1 MDKITPEQRHY
12 TMSRIRGK
20 DTKPEILVR
29 QYLFSE
35 GFRFRKNDKRYPGH
49 PDIVLPKYRT
59 MVFVNGC
66 FWHGHEG
73 CKYYTVPKSNTEFW
87 VSKIKRNQE
96 RDRSDREELEKNG
109 WNVITVWECQ
119 LEKKVRE
126 EALKDLALRI
136 KRFLESE
143 DLDV

>member
-119 LEKKVRE
+119 LEKKVSE
-126 EALKDLALRI
+126 ETLKDLALRI

>member
-96 RDRSDREELEKNG
+96 RDRSDREELEKKG

-126 EALKDLALRI
+126 ETLKELALKI

>member
-20 DTKPEILVR
+20 DTNPEILVR

-126 EALKDLALRI
+126 ETLKDLALRI

>member
-96 RDRSDREELEKNG
+96 RDRSDREELEKKG

-126 EALKDLALRI
+126 ETLKDLALRI

>member
-49 PDIVLPKYRT
+49 PDVVLPKYRT
-59 MVFVNGC
+59 VVFVNGC

-73 CKYYTVPKSNTEFW
+73 CKYYTVPKSNVEFW
-87 VSKIKRNQE
+87 TAKIERNRKR
-96 RDRSDREELEKNG
+96 DLEDFRILSSEG
-109 WNVITVWECQ
+109 WNVITIWECELLKANREVTLKGLSARIRQ
-119 LEKKVRE
+119 SLE
-126 EALKDLALRI
+126 
-136 KRFLESE
+136 ESHG
-143 DLDV
+143 

>member
-29 QYLFSE
+29 KYLFSE

-59 MVFVNGC
+59 MIFVNGC

-73 CKYYTVPKSNTEFW
+73 CKYYTIPKTNTEFW
-87 VSKIKRNQE
+87 VAKVQRNQA
-96 RDRSDREELEKNG
+96 RDKADVEKLLQMG
-109 WNVITVWECQ
+109 WNVITIWECQ
-119 LEKKVRE
+119 LEK
-126 EALKDLALRI
+126 ARI
-136 KRFLESE
+136 EQTLGKLIE
-143 DLDV
+143 DIRSS

>member
-1 MDKITPEQRHY
+1 MDRITPEQRHY

-29 QYLFSE
+29 QFLFSE

-59 MVFVNGC
+59 VVFVNGC

-73 CKYYTVPKSNTEFW
+73 CRFYTVPKSNTDFW
-87 VSKIKRNQE
+87 VSKIRRNQE
-96 RDRSDREELEKNG
+96 RDREDRKELEEKG

-119 LEKKVRE
+119 LEKQVRE
-126 EALKDLALRI
+126 QTLRELSLRI
-136 KRFLESE
+136 ASFLIQEGA
-143 DLDV
+143 DV

>member
-29 QYLFSE
+29 KYLFSE

-49 PDIVLPKYRT
+49 PDIVLPKYKT
-59 MVFVNGC
+59 VVFVNGC

-73 CKYYTVPKSNTEFW
+73 CKYYTIPKTNTDFW
-87 VSKIKRNQE
+87 VAKVQRNQA
-96 RDRSDREELEKNG
+96 RDRSDVEKLSQMG
-109 WNVITVWECQ
+109 WNVITIWECQ
-119 LEKKVRE
+119 LEKASMEQTLGK
-126 EALKDLALRI
+126 LI
-136 KRFLESE
+136 E
-143 DLDV
+143 DIRSS

>member
-96 RDRSDREELEKNG
+96 RDRSDREELEKKG

-126 EALKDLALRI
+126 ETLKELALRI

>member
-49 PDIVLPKYRT
+49 PDIVLPKYHT
-59 MVFVNGC
+59 IVFVNGC

-87 VSKIKRNQE
+87 ISKVKRNQE
-96 RDRSDREELEKNG
+96 RDRKDREELEKKG
-109 WNVITVWECQ
+109 WNVVTIWECQ
-119 LEKKVRE
+119 LEKKSRE
-126 EALKDLALRI
+126 ETLKELALKI
-136 KRFLESE
+136 KRFLKE
-143 DLDV
+143 DGQDG

>member
-29 QYLFSE
+29 KYLFSE

-49 PDIVLPKYRT
+49 PDIVLPKYKT
-59 MVFVNGC
+59 VVFVNGC

-73 CKYYTVPKSNTEFW
+73 CKYYTIPKTNTDFW
-87 VSKIKRNQE
+87 VAKVQRNQA
-96 RDRSDREELEKNG
+96 RDRSDVEKLSQMG
-109 WNVITVWECQ
+109 WNVITIWECQ
-119 LEKKVRE
+119 LEKASMEHTLGK
-126 EALKDLALRI
+126 LI
-136 KRFLESE
+136 E
-143 DLDV
+143 DIRSS

>member
-20 DTKPEILVR
+20 DTRPEILVR

-126 EALKDLALRI
+126 ETLKELALRI